1 MKRVKAQSIG
11 EILREFFAQN
21 PEIGRRLDEVRVVH
35 AWREVLG
42 PGVAQATREA
52 YVRGATL
59 LRRLAQRTD
68 DVARPPR
75 PHTQRAGGCRRHP
88 RDPFSVAP
96 AKHNAGCPLK
106 RKAAGV

>member
-21 PEIGRRLDEVRVVH
+21 PEIGRRLDEVRLVH

-52 YVRGATL
+52 YVRGARLHVVLDSAVLRSELMMWRDRLVRTL
-59 LRRLAQRTD
+59 NERVGTD
-68 DVARPPR
+68 VIREIR
-75 PHTQRAGGCRRHP
+75 FR
-88 RDPFSVAP
+88 
-96 AKHNAGCPLK
+96 
-106 RKAAGV
+106 

>member
-21 PEIGRRLDEVRVVH
+21 PEIGRRLDEVRLVH

-42 PGVAQATREA
+42 LGVSQATREA

-59 LRRLAQRTD
+59 HVVLDSAVLRSELMMWRDRLVRTLNERVGT
-68 DVARPPR
+68 DVIREIR
-75 PHTQRAGGCRRHP
+75 FR
-88 RDPFSVAP
+88 
-96 AKHNAGCPLK
+96 
-106 RKAAGV
+106 

>member
-11 EILREFFAQN
+11 EILREFFAKN

-59 LRRLAQRTD
+59 HVMLDSAVLRSELMMWRDRLVRTLNERVGT
-68 DVARPPR
+68 DVIREIR
-75 PHTQRAGGCRRHP
+75 FR
-88 RDPFSVAP
+88 
-96 AKHNAGCPLK
+96 
-106 RKAAGV
+106 

>member
-21 PEIGRRLDEVRVVH
+21 PEIGRRLDEVRLVH

-59 LRRLAQRTD
+59 HVVLDSAVLRSELMMWRDRLVRTLNERVGT
-68 DVARPPR
+68 DVIRESR
-75 PHTQRAGGCRRHP
+75 FR
-88 RDPFSVAP
+88 
-96 AKHNAGCPLK
+96 
-106 RKAAGV
+106 

>member
-21 PEIGRRLDEVRVVH
+21 PEIGRRLDEVRLVH

-59 LRRLAQRTD
+59 HVVLDSAVLSSELMMWRDRLVRTLNERVGT
-68 DVARPPR
+68 DVIREIR
-75 PHTQRAGGCRRHP
+75 FR
-88 RDPFSVAP
+88 
-96 AKHNAGCPLK
+96 
-106 RKAAGV
+106 

>member
-11 EILREFFAQN
+11 EILREFFAKN
-21 PEIGRRLDEVRVVH
+21 PEIGRRLDEVRLVH

-59 LRRLAQRTD
+59 HVVLDSAVLRSELMMWRDRLVRTLNERVGT
-68 DVARPPR
+68 DVIREIR
-75 PHTQRAGGCRRHP
+75 FR
-88 RDPFSVAP
+88 
-96 AKHNAGCPLK
+96 
-106 RKAAGV
+106 

>member
-11 EILREFFAQN
+11 EILREFFTQN
-21 PEIGRRLDEVRVVH
+21 PEIGRRLDEVRLVH

-59 LRRLAQRTD
+59 HVVLDSAVLRNELMMWRDRLVRTLNERVGT
-68 DVARPPR
+68 DVIREIR
-75 PHTQRAGGCRRHP
+75 FR
-88 RDPFSVAP
+88 
-96 AKHNAGCPLK
+96 
-106 RKAAGV
+106 

>member
-11 EILREFFAQN
+11 DILREFFTQN
-21 PEIGRRLDEVRVVH
+21 PEIGRRLDEVRLVH

-59 LRRLAQRTD
+59 HVVLDSAVLRSELMMWRDRLVRTLNERVGT
-68 DVARPPR
+68 DVIREIR
-75 PHTQRAGGCRRHP
+75 FR
-88 RDPFSVAP
+88 
-96 AKHNAGCPLK
+96 
-106 RKAAGV
+106 

>member
-35 AWREVLG
+35 AWREMLG
-42 PGVAQATREA
+42 PGVAQATHEA

-59 LRRLAQRTD
+59 HVVLDSAVLRSELMMWRDRLVRTLNERVGA
-68 DVARPPR
+68 DVIREIR
-75 PHTQRAGGCRRHP
+75 FR
-88 RDPFSVAP
+88 
-96 AKHNAGCPLK
+96 
-106 RKAAGV
+106 

>member
-21 PEIGRRLDEVRVVH
+21 PDIGRRLDEVRIIH

-42 PGVAQATREA
+42 PGVAQATHEA

-59 LRRLAQRTD
+59 HVVLDSAVLRSELMMWRDRLVRTLNERVGT
-68 DVARPPR
+68 DVIREIR
-75 PHTQRAGGCRRHP
+75 FR
-88 RDPFSVAP
+88 
-96 AKHNAGCPLK
+96 
-106 RKAAGV
+106 

>member
-1 MKRVKAQSIG
+1 MKRIKAQSIG

-42 PGVAQATREA
+42 PGVSQATREA

-59 LRRLAQRTD
+59 HVVLDSAVLRSELMMWRDRLVRTLNERVGT
-68 DVARPPR
+68 DVIQEIRFR
-75 PHTQRAGGCRRHP
+75 
-88 RDPFSVAP
+88 
-96 AKHNAGCPLK
+96 
-106 RKAAGV
+106 